1 MQYVVSAEEYFNSI
15 NENKQNIDKLVKY
28 FENIPEAF
36 FEALERTDWSK
47 MDDFFNLPVDET
59 VSQAKL
65 DHQLF
70 LLDHIEDI
78 NDIIQ
83 KEDFLVRA
91 GYDTVAL
98 RESGEYLQTLQTLD
112 EGLLGTVWDFIKGL
126 VADPD
131 PTEMTL
137 NILRLVLDIIGI
149 VPFTWAGFPIDIVAN
164 VLSAIISLYKKDW
177 FSMILSLIS
186 AIDVSHVS
194 AVATKFLKPA
204 APVINKIAPILFRSG
219 ASAVA
224 LEKVVINARE
234 ELIKIGGKSL
244 LENIASLF
252 KNIAGFLI
260 GGGVSIVKLIA
271 GFVEKAINLVTFGS
285 AKKYTAKIPQAVD
298 KLAAN
303 INLWGKSFD
312 SASKIL
318 TGAEGESISKAS
330 KDLEKTAKTASDA
343 EKTAFKKKAYSDA
356 YASGKSGLEVN
367 AEVQK
372 KLADAGL
379 DKPVIDRYLDASGY
393 LGDLRNVVKETD
405 VFKNRIMKLSPAQQ
419 EIWIAAKMENEIIGQ
434 AKLSA
439 DKILKDKALAERLTE
454 LGWRPGSADLI
465 AMARKGDEAGVK
477 KFFEAFLT
485 DPKLSKNLSKAEI
498 RAFTPFVARPK
509 AFVEGVKHMDDAIKV
524 AKTMEGL
531 GRTMAMRAIPFT
543 RVLSFLARLVW
554 QKFGSLE
561 CMVEVGANKLTT
573 SVAKTTSSLASKGME
588 AAMTPAVNE
597 ADEAQ
602 PTDSQAVE
610 PTQDSTGLD
619 ELVAKEVEKNKK
631 LKEDIKNKKGKADC
645 GMLAAA
651 NSAIVSQHVANYP
664 GSTAN
669 LGGTSSMGDDPK
681 KRAEFEKNSTE
692 YTKKILKSMGLD
704 SSIDAQ
710 HAIDGLDPTT
720 QLAISD
726 VWDAEHGVVSVNTSD
741 SSRMQA
747 VADDYVK
754 KGIWTREQADE
765 AIKRAQ
771 EMLANE
777 SMPEIP
783 LPKTKSTNEGLFKTK
798 GFGFNVIN
806 N

>member
-15 NENKQNIDKLVKY
+15 NENNQNLDRLVKY

-47 MDDFFNLPVDET
+47 MDDFFNLPVDEA

-70 LLDHIEDI
+70 LLEHIEDI

-98 RESGEYLQTLQTLD
+98 RESGEYLATLQTID
-112 EGLLGTVWDFIKGL
+112 ESLLGTVWSFIKGM

-137 NILRLVLDIIGI
+137 NIIRLVLDVIGI
-149 VPFTWAGFPIDIVAN
+149 VPFTWAGFPIDPVAN

-177 FSMILSLIS
+177 FSMILSLLS
-186 AIDVSHVS
+186 AIDISKVN
-194 AVATKFLKPA
+194 AIATKFLKPA
-204 APVINKIAPILFRSG
+204 APIINKIAPILFRSG
-219 ASAVA
+219 SSAVA
-224 LEKVVINARE
+224 LEKVLINAKE

-244 LENIASLF
+244 LENVISMF
-252 KNIAGFLI
+252 KNIASFLV
-260 GGGVSIVKLIA
+260 GSGVSIIKLIA
-271 GFVEKAINLVTFGS
+271 GFVEKAINLATFGS
-285 AKKYTAKIPQAVD
+285 AKKYTAKIPQFVD

-303 INLWGKSFD
+303 MNLWGKNFD

-318 TGAEGESISKAS
+318 SGTEGDSIAKATS
-330 KDLEKTAKTASDA
+330 DIKATAKKEVISQAQKDA
-343 EKTAFKKKAYSDA
+343 IAAGKK
-356 YASGKSGLEVN
+356 GNEIGVEI
-367 AEVQK
+367 QK
-372 KLADAGL
+372 KLTDF
-379 DKPVIDRYLDASGY
+379 DKAAIDKYLDATGY
-393 LGDLRNVVKETD
+393 LGDLRGVVKETGI
-405 VFKNRIMKLSPAQQ
+405 FKNKISKLSDAEQ

-439 DKILKDKALAERLTE
+439 DKILKDKDLAKRLAE

-485 DPKLSKNLSKAEI
+485 DPQLSKNLSKAEI
-498 RAFTPFVARPK
+498 KAFTPFVARPK
-509 AFVEGVKHMDDAIKV
+509 AFVEGVKHMDDTIKV

-531 GRTMAMRAIPFT
+531 GRTMAMRAIPFR
-543 RVLSFLARLVW
+543 RVVSFLSRLVW
-554 QKFGSLE
+554 QQMGNIE
-561 CMVEVGANKLTT
+561 CLVEVGANKLST
-573 SVAKTTSSLASKGME
+573 SVATATTKLAAKGME

-597 ADEAQ
+597 EESTQVA
-602 PTDSQAVE
+602 E
-610 PTQDSTGLD
+610 PTQDASQLD
-619 ELVAKEVEKNKK
+619 ALVAQEVETNKK
-631 LKEDIKNKKGKADC
+631 LKEGLKSKKGKADC

-651 NSAIVSQHVANYP
+651 NSATVAAHVADYP

-669 LGGTSSMGDDPK
+669 LGGTSTMGDDPK
-681 KRAEFEKNSTE
+681 KRAEFEKNSAE

-704 SSIDAQ
+704 TSIDAQ
-710 HAIDGLDPTT
+710 HAIDGLEPVT

-741 SSRMQA
+741 VSNMKE
-747 VADDYVK
+747 VADQYVK
-754 KGIWTREQADE
+754 SGKWTQEEAD
-765 AIKRAQ
+765 AALKKAQ
-771 EMLANE
+771 EMLE
-777 SMPEIP
+777 TGDMPEIP
-783 LPKTKSTNEGLFKTK
+783 LPKSSNKTNEGLFKTK
-798 GFGFNVIN
+798 GFGTIN

>member
-15 NENKQNIDKLVKY
+15 NENNQNLDRLVKY

-70 LLDHIEDI
+70 LLENIEDI

-98 RESGEYLQTLQTLD
+98 RESGEYLATLQTID
-112 EGLLGTVWDFIKGL
+112 ESLLGTVWSFIKGM

-137 NILRLVLDIIGI
+137 NIIRLVLDVIGI

-177 FSMILSLIS
+177 FSMILSLLS
-186 AIDVSHVS
+186 AIDISKVN
-194 AVATKFLKPA
+194 AIATKFLKPA

-219 ASAVA
+219 SSAVA
-224 LEKVVINARE
+224 LEKVIINSKE

-244 LENIASLF
+244 LDNVVSMF
-252 KNIAGFLI
+252 KNIAGFLV
-260 GGGVSIVKLIA
+260 GSGVSIIKLIA
-271 GFVEKAINLVTFGS
+271 GFVEKAINLATFGA
-285 AKKYTAKIPQAVD
+285 AKKYTAKIPQFVD

-303 INLWGKSFD
+303 INLWGKNFD
-312 SASKIL
+312 SASKVL
-318 TGAEGESISKAS
+318 AGAEGDSIAKAS
-330 KDLEKTAKTASDA
+330 KDLEKTAKAATDA
-343 EKTAFKKKAYSDA
+343 EKTALRKQAYSDA
-356 YASGKSGLEVN
+356 YASGKSGLEAN
-367 AEVQK
+367 AEIQK
-372 KLADAGL
+372 RLADSGL
-379 DKPVIDRYLDASGY
+379 DKPIVDRYLDASGY
-393 LGDLRNVVKETD
+393 LGDLRGVVKETEI
-405 VFKNRIMKLSPAQQ
+405 FKNRIAKLSDAEQ

-439 DKILKDKALAERLTE
+439 DKILKDKDLAKRLAE

-485 DPKLSKNLSKAEI
+485 DPQLSKNLSKAEI
-498 RAFTPFVARPK
+498 KAFTPFVARPK
-509 AFVEGVKHMDDAIKV
+509 AFVEGVKHMDDTIKV

-531 GRTMAMRAIPFT
+531 GRTMAMRAIPFR
-543 RVLSFLARLVW
+543 RVVSFLSRLVW
-554 QKFGSLE
+554 QQMGNLE
-561 CMVEVGANKLTT
+561 CLVEVGANKLST
-573 SVAKTTSSLASKGME
+573 SVATATTKLAAKGME

-597 ADEAQ
+597 EESTQ
-602 PTDSQAVE
+602 TVE
-610 PTQDSTGLD
+610 PTQDSSQLD
-619 ELVAKEVEKNKK
+619 ALVSQEIEKNKK
-631 LKEDIKNKKGKADC
+631 LKEDLKNKKGKADC

-651 NSAIVSQHVANYP
+651 NSATVAAHVADYP

-669 LGGTSSMGDDPK
+669 LGGTSTMGDDPK
-681 KRAEFEKNSTE
+681 KREEFQKNSTE

-704 SSIDAQ
+704 ASIDAQ
-710 HAIDGLDPTT
+710 HAIDGLEPVT
-720 QLAISD
+720 QLALSD

-741 SSRMQA
+741 VSNMKE
-747 VADDYVK
+747 VADQYVK
-754 KGIWTREQADE
+754 SGKWTQEEAD
-765 AIKRAQ
+765 AALKKAQ
-771 EMLANE
+771 EMLE
-777 SMPEIP
+777 TGDMPEIP
-783 LPKTKSTNEGLFKTK
+783 LPKSSNKTNEGLFKTK
-798 GFGFNVIN
+798 GFGFTQ
-806 N
+806 